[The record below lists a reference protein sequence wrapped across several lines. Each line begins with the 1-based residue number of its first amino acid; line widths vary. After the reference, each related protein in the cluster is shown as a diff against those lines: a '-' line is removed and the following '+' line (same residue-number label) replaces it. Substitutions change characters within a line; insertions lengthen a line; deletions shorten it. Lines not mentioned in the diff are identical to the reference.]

1 MDIQAWPTDGARI
14 FQRKESETAKTVNMR
29 LDAKNLCSYI
39 KCMNKL
45 RLKTR
50 ALILNMLCE
59 GQSMRATA
67 RLADVSFNTVAKVL
81 IDAGKVCADLHDEL
95 VQGVTASRVQCDE
108 VWSFTYA
115 KQKNVAKAKAAPVE
129 AGDTWTWT
137 ALDADTKLIV
147 SSMVGGRDAE
157 YANAFMDD
165 VASRLANRVQMTTD
179 GHKAYLEAVEGSFG
193 ADIDYAQLIKVYG
206 NAPETLKG
214 RYSPADCTGIV
225 KRTVEGQPDE
235 KHISTSFVERQ
246 NLTMRMQMRR
256 FTRLTNAFSKKF
268 DNHMHMVAL
277 YTVWYNFTRIHKTLR
292 VTPAMEAGLSKTVWD
307 MEDLVRIMDERAP
320 KPGRPK
326 TYNKISK

>member
-1 MDIQAWPTDGARI
+1 
-14 FQRKESETAKTVNMR
+14 
-29 LDAKNLCSYI
+29 
-39 KCMNKL
+39 MNKL
-45 RLKTR
+45 PPKTR
-50 ALILNMLCE
+50 SLILNMLCE

-67 RLADVSFNTVAKVL
+67 RLADVSFNTVAKLL

-115 KQKNVAKAKAAPVE
+115 KQKNVATAKAAPQV

-179 GHKAYLEAVEGSFG
+179 GHKAYLEAIEGSFG

-206 NAPETLKG
+206 NAPETFKG

-225 KRTVEGQPDE
+225 RRTVEGRPDE

-256 FTRLTNAFSKKF
+256 FTRLTNGFSKKIE
-268 DNHMHMVAL
+268 NHMHMVAL
-277 YTVWYNFTRIHKTLR
+277 YTVWYNFIRIHKTLR
-292 VTPAMEAGLSKTVWD
+292 VTPAMEAGLSETIWD

-326 TYNKISK
+326 TYKKISN

>member
-1 MDIQAWPTDGARI
+1 M
-14 FQRKESETAKTVNMR
+14 
-29 LDAKNLCSYI
+29 LDVKHASSYI
-39 KCMNKL
+39 SGMNKL
-45 RLKTR
+45 PLKTR
-50 ALILNMLCE
+50 SLILNMLCE

-67 RLADVSFNTVAKVL
+67 RLADVSFNTVAKLL

-115 KQKNVAKAKAAPVE
+115 KQKNVAKAKAAPQE

-193 ADIDYAQLIKVYG
+193 ANIDYAQLIKMYG
-206 NAPETLKG
+206 NAPETFKG
-214 RYSPADCTGIV
+214 RYSPAKCTGIV
-225 KRTVEGQPDE
+225 KRTVEGRPDE

-256 FTRLTNAFSKKF
+256 FTRLTNGFSKKIE
-268 DNHMHMVAL
+268 NHMHMVAL
-277 YTVWYNFTRIHKTLR
+277 YTVWYNFIRIHKTLR

-307 MEDLVRIMDERAP
+307 MEGLVRIMDERAP